1 MLEHV
6 INFISVLFA
15 KKKLQMFC
23 TFKLKHVKKDFFL
36 LQKGI

>member
-15 KKKLQMFC
+15 KKKIANVLYVQIETC
-23 TFKLKHVKKDFFL
+23 
-36 LQKGI
+36 